1 MAGFTILL
9 AYIAL
14 KGMGKKSFIV
24 VWCVGMV
31 VLLAFLKFH
40 ITSPL
45 GLTGL

>member
-1 MAGFTILL
+1 MAGFTAVMAIILF
-9 AYIAL
+9 
-14 KGMGKKSFIV
+14 KGMSRKTFIA
-24 VWCVGMV
+24 VWCVGII